1 MKKYNELPDQLQH
14 PLFNEAQLKLFSEE
28 IGYYTRDKTKVYPWQ
43 QMDQNITGLLFQWEQ
58 LNGVLEKQ
66 FKVNKNGE
74 KNMMLEAI
82 AIFLQLLFWTNGEPV
97 NLKQL
102 EGKLTNFQ
110 IKPFNIYD
118 RLIFIFSRPTSFHTF
133 KQLQELML
141 EQQKKFAVKKA

>member
-97 NLKQL
+97 NLKHL

>member
-74 KNMMLEAI
+74 KNMMLGAI